1 MPTARNRLVSLDDT
15 PYYHCISRCV
25 RRAFL
30 CGHDQVT
37 GFNFEHRRQWIVDR
51 IKLLCSVFAVDLCA
65 YAILS
70 NHYHIVIKID
80 AAEAQ
85 NWSDRE
91 VAERWTQLFSKPTE
105 IHHYLGNSHLTVN
118 EQDRVRELI
127 STWRSRLQDLSW
139 FMRCLNEPI
148 ARMANRE
155 DGCTGRFW
163 EGRFTSQAL
172 LDERALLACMAYV
185 DLNPIRAAIAK
196 TPETSDF
203 TSIQERIQCPD
214 SSELRAFSSSG
225 EADCIPFT
233 LKDYVELVDWAGRE
247 IKHGKKG
254 FISANQPP
262 ILVRLNM
269 NSAPVLDYLRRTD
282 DYMPVALGPVS
293 QLRRF
298 AHSVGRSFIKGLAL
312 GKDLC
317 PEPG

>member
-1 MPTARNRLVSLDDT
+1 M
-15 PYYHCISRCV
+15 V
-25 RRAFL
+25 R
-30 CGHDQVT
+30 
-37 GFNFEHRRQWIVDR
+37 
-51 IKLLCSVFAVDLCA
+51 
-65 YAILS
+65 
-70 NHYHIVIKID
+70 ID
-80 AAEAQ
+80 AAEIKQ
-85 NWSDRE
+85 WSDRE
-91 VAERWTQLFSKPTE
+91 VAERWTQLFSRPAE
-105 IHHYLGNSHLTVN
+105 IHRYLDNSHLTVL
-118 EQDRVRELI
+118 EQVRVGELI

-155 DGCTGRFW
+155 DECTGRFW

-196 TPETSDF
+196 TPETSAF
-203 TSIQERIQCPD
+203 TSIQERIQTPD
-214 SSELRAFSSSG
+214 SSELRAFSAQG
-225 EADCIPFT
+225 ETVGIPFT

-269 NSAPVLDYLRRTD
+269 NSAPVLDYLRRID

-298 AHSVGRSFIKGLAL
+298 AHSVGRSFIKGLTL
-312 GKDLC
+312 GKNLW